1 MPLATP
7 MVTPQEGWRFA
18 DIQMDHTEHSSDRKP
33 LLTKA
38 ALYNPIS
45 KSEDKRDGPNTLCQ
59 EDSIKSAEKWCS
71 IYKNIQIFMYTKFYI
86 FFFNVPSQM
95 RAFSFYL
102 FHLPSLFISPFYHFS
117 CLYWCLLSDNSCLFN
132 TTSFQILGFGDEKKC
147 RRVLGMPVSE
157 FCAQLPYF
165 KKKEKCWLF

>member
-59 EDSIKSAEKWCS
+59 EDSIKPAENDVPS
-71 IYKNIQIFMYTKFYI
+71 IKIFKFLCIQNSVY

-102 FHLPSLFISPFYHFS
+102 FHLPSLFIFPS
-117 CLYWCLLSDNSCLFN
+117 L
-132 TTSFQILGFGDEKKC
+132 
-147 RRVLGMPVSE
+147 
-157 FCAQLPYF
+157 
-165 KKKEKCWLF
+165 

>member
-38 ALYNPIS
+38 VLYNPIS

-59 EDSIKSAEKWCS
+59 EDSIKSAEK
-71 IYKNIQIFMYTKFYI
+71 
-86 FFFNVPSQM
+86 
-95 RAFSFYL
+95 
-102 FHLPSLFISPFYHFS
+102 
-117 CLYWCLLSDNSCLFN
+117 
-132 TTSFQILGFGDEKKC
+132 
-147 RRVLGMPVSE
+147 
-157 FCAQLPYF
+157 
-165 KKKEKCWLF
+165 

>member
-59 EDSIKSAEKWCS
+59 EDSIKPAEKWCS

-102 FHLPSLFISPFYHFS
+102 FHLPSLFIFPSIFPVILVFVI
-117 CLYWCLLSDNSCLFN
+117 WQLLPFN
-132 TTSFQILGFGDEKKC
+132 TTSFQIFGFGDEKKC